1 MIQINLFHNREIDS
15 DIENKLMVTKGEGK
29 RNKLEAWDLEIRVT
43 MYIYIKQK
51 NNKNLLIA
59 QGTKVVIL

>member
-1 MIQINLFHNREIDS
+1 
-15 DIENKLMVTKGEGK
+15 MVTKGEGK